1 MRGFR
6 VKRNL
11 INSRGDVESDRLDY
25 GESEKNK
32 IKLKKLGKYR
42 NVYIILV

>member
-1 MRGFR
+1 MRGLG

-25 GESEKNK
+25 GESEKK
-32 IKLKKLGKYR
+32 
-42 NVYIILV
+42 